1 MRPTSLERLLA
12 RSVGIELDRAYDR
25 VQVNAKL
32 AAWLTDLSARIAL
45 AYGDPNCDLRDLQRR
60 FERFKVAAAIHKERR

>member
-1 MRPTSLERLLA
+1 MTAHVKRPTSLIRLLA

-32 AAWLTDLSARIAL
+32 AA
-45 AYGDPNCDLRDLQRR
+45 
-60 FERFKVAAAIHKERR
+60 AIHKERR